1 MTQHGW
7 LWISVC
13 QFDVS
18 SDVCEWCRCLR
29 VADIVSHTGIASMMI
44 PMIMTI
50 DHGPSPRMFSMMSR
64 IHTTSCGSTVSV

>member
-1 MTQHGW
+1 MDW
-7 LWISVC
+7 LSRLFSFYSSYWCVVC
-13 QFDVS
+13 
-18 SDVCEWCRCLR
+18 CCWCRCLR
-29 VADIVSHTGIASMMI
+29 VADIVSHMGMASMMI